1 MESVVGVIKYLFY
14 GFLALIAVLVVV
26 AVVFGKRVIR
36 KWEYE
41 AEFRDASGRE
51 LGELELKMSR
61 IEKEEPDFSLKV
73 DFWLRH
79 ESLLPQQTVRV
90 YLDEIPLLE
99 GMVGESGRIRLGN
112 QHLQTEIDEP
122 VAGAMCRVECGG
134 QEIAGAELLPD

>member
-51 LGELELKMSR
+51 FGELELKMSR
-61 IEKEEPDFSLKV
+61 I
-73 DFWLRH
+73 
-79 ESLLPQQTVRV
+79 
-90 YLDEIPLLE
+90 
-99 GMVGESGRIRLGN
+99 
-112 QHLQTEIDEP
+112 
-122 VAGAMCRVECGG
+122 
-134 QEIAGAELLPD
+134 

>member
-51 LGELELKMSR
+51 FGELELKMSR

-99 GMVGESGRIRLGN
+99 GMVSASGRIRLGN

-122 VAGAMCRVECGG
+122 AAGAMCRVERGG
-134 QEIAGAELLPD
+134 QEIAAAELLPD

>member
-122 VAGAMCRVECGG
+122 AAGAMCRVERGG
-134 QEIAGAELLPD
+134 QEIAAAELLPD